1 MKSKLQELL
10 DKKYNRKYLLLFLL
24 FGIML
29 MFFPTKND
37 TEIEDAPA
45 VREVFSLEGEEKR
58 LQDVLSSIQGV
69 GNCRVLLSVHSG
81 EELILAEDEEGTV
94 VISNGKTEEPITIT
108 TIYPNYQGAVIVMG
122 GYDDANIRFD
132 VLSAVMSYTGLST
145 DKITIC
151 PLKE

>member
-1 MKSKLQELL
+1 MLSKIKEELYKKSN
-10 DKKYNRKYLLLFLL
+10 KKYLIISLL

-29 MFFPTKND
+29 MIFPTKNESENMD
-37 TEIEDAPA
+37 VPIVQEI
-45 VREVFSLEGEEKR
+45 FSLESEEKR
-58 LQDVLSSIQGV
+58 LQDTLSSIHGV
-69 GNCRVLLSVHSG
+69 GNCKVLLSICSDA
-81 EELILAEDEEGTV
+81 ELILAKDEGETV
-94 VISNGKTEEPITIT
+94 VVSNGKTEEPITIT
-108 TIYPNYQGAVIVMG
+108 TVYPHYQGAVIVMG